1 MGDLLIV
8 REFPELFP
16 EDIYGLP
23 PDWEIVFSIDLVPDA
38 RPISIAFY
46 RMSLIELVELKKQ
59 LAQLL
64 DKQFMRP
71 SVSLWGAP
79 VLLVKNRDGT
89 MRLYLDYR

>member
-1 MGDLLIV
+1 M
-8 REFPELFP
+8 
-16 EDIYGLP
+16 
-23 PDWEIVFSIDLVPDA
+23 FSIDLVPDA